1 MKKDIVYPEVTD
13 VAVCIV
19 KESNDLGEEIWNVYL
34 VNLKGEDIENVF
46 VSSKGYGTLN
56 GEEVKTSLLRH
67 FIGNMPA
74 LTFNKV
80 EPIMEDVFA
89 LTNEFW
95 VSFYEN
101 NVLYDKK
108 FIFLPETIKEEYLTQ
123 IPVLFKKGVIIK

>member
-13 VAVCIV
+13 VAVCVV
-19 KESNDLGEEIWNVYL
+19 KEMNDLGEEIWNVYL

-46 VSSKGYGTLN
+46 VSSKGYGILH

-80 EPIMEDVFA
+80 EPIIEDVFA

-95 VSFYEN
+95 VSFFLNDE
-101 NVLYDKK
+101 LFDKK
-108 FIFLPETIKEEYLTQ
+108 FIFLPETIKDEYLIQ
-123 IPVLFKKGVIIK
+123 IPVLFKKGVMIK